1 MNPNTTVKIACGIA
15 IVISILMSGRQAT
28 AQAIGEKSEPTKREP
43 TVVEPTKKVT
53 YKTIGD
59 TDLKLHV
66 FEPADHKTTAPST
79 AVVFFFGGGWNGG
92 TPKQFYEQSRFLADK
107 GVVCFSADYRVK
119 SRHKVTPVE
128 CVADAKSAIRWVRQH
143 AKELG
148 INPNQIVAAGGSA
161 GGHIAACTGVLQGQD
176 EANEDSSISSVP
188 NAMILFNPVLDT
200 SPETGFRPKRFP
212 KGKETVFSPNH
223 NIRKGIVPTLLFHG
237 TADKTV
243 PFEQAS
249 QFAKQMKEAG
259 NRCELHSFKGKGHG
273 SFNGKLFR
281 PKTKDLKPYEKTL
294 QESVKFLTS
303 LNFLQAANNEKET
316 DIEAQ

>member
-1 MNPNTTVKIACGIA
+1 MNSCKIVKYICGIA
-15 IVISILMSGRQAT
+15 IVLTSLVGAGQTT
-28 AQAIGEKSEPTKREP
+28 AQATNKKNKPTKE
-43 TVVEPTKKVT
+43 VV

-59 TDLKLHV
+59 TKLKLYV
-66 FEPADHKTTAPST
+66 FEPADHKASDQST

-107 GVVCFSADYRVK
+107 GVVCFTADYRVK

-128 CVADAKSAIRWVRQH
+128 CIADAKSAIRWVRQH

-161 GGHIAACTGVLQGQD
+161 GGHIAACTGVLKGQD
-176 EANEDSSISSVP
+176 AANEDASISSVP

-200 SPETGFRPKRFP
+200 SPETGFSPKRFP

-223 NIRKGIVPTLLFHG
+223 NIRKGIAPTLLFHG

-259 NRCELHSFKGKGHG
+259 NRCDLHSFEGKGHG
-273 SFNGKLFR
+273 FFNGKFFR
-281 PKTKDLKPYEKTL
+281 PKTTDLKPYEKTL
-294 QESVKFLTS
+294 HESVKFLAS
-303 LNFLQAANNEKET
+303 LNFLPAARTEKES
-316 DIEAQ
+316 DGASD

>member
-28 AQAIGEKSEPTKREP
+28 AQAIGEKSEPTKSEP

-66 FEPADHKTTAPST
+66 FEPADHKTTDPST

-188 NAMILFNPVLDT
+188 NAMILLNPVLDT